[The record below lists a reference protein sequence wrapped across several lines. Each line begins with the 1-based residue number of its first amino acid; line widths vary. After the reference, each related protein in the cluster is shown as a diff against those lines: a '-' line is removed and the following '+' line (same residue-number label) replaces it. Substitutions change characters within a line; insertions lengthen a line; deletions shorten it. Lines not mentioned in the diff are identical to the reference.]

1 MSYKTL
7 LTFVVNGEMLKPTL
21 DFAITMARQEDAHL
35 EVCCLGVDHTQ
46 VGYFYAGAPA
56 MVYQETLDRARDEA
70 EALEKT
76 VRSRLDAADI
86 RWSVDSA
93 VVQMGGLASLVAL
106 RARFADLVIQPRPYG
121 EGRGIEDEAIIES
134 AMFDGQ
140 TPVYVLPDDIP
151 EAPAARR
158 IVVAWNQSNEAMRA
172 IRRALPLLKAADL
185 VNIAI
190 IDPPQH
196 GPERSDPGGMLT
208 QTLSRHG
215 VRAEV
220 SVLAKTMPR
229 TTDVLLRHLRDQDG
243 DLMVM
248 GAYSHSRFREAIL
261 GGTTRNML
269 ELSDKPIFMA
279 H

>member
-7 LTFVVNGEMLKPTL
+7 LTFVVNGELLKPTL
-21 DFAITMARQEDAHL
+21 DFAITMALQEDAHL

-76 VRSRLDAADI
+76 VRGRLEAADI

-93 VVQMGGLASLVAL
+93 VVQMGGLANLVAL

-134 AMFDGQ
+134 AMFDGH

-151 EAPAARR
+151 GAPTARR

-208 QTLSRHG
+208 QMLSRHG

-243 DLMVM
+243 DLIVM

-269 ELSDKPIFMA
+269 ELSGKPIFMA